1 MSFFYMLDCG
11 FSMFFGDRPRLEPY
25 EIRHSLPTHEHV
37 YQASS
42 ASEWSSK
49 YVPTNAMPFPELLD
63 IMMSP
68 RKEFPRDVSAPGHFM
83 LIHGKFCKSNEVNDS
98 STCGY
103 LDATEEHVS
112 ANVQFC
118 GRKIQLDLHSAQE
131 MANLVVFTG
140 YDTRTSALCR
150 PIPGGKF
157 QVVVCCAIPTRTE
170 TAVWGIT
177 GTSGG

>member
-49 YVPTNAMPFPELLD
+49 YVPTNTIPFPELLD
-63 IMMSP
+63 MMMSP
-68 RKEFPRDVSAPGHFM
+68 HKEFPRDVSAPGHFM
-83 LIHGKFCKSNEVNDS
+83 LIHGKFCKSNEVNNS
-98 STCGY
+98 SSCSD
-103 LDATEEHVS
+103 LDAAEEHVIP
-112 ANVQFC
+112 NVEF
-118 GRKIQLDLHSAQE
+118 RRRTIQLDFQSAQE
-131 MANLVVFTG
+131 MANLVVFAG
-140 YDTRTSALCR
+140 YDTRTHAICR
-150 PIPGGKF
+150 LVSGGEF
-157 QVVVCCAIPTRTE
+157 QVVVCSAISARTE

-177 GTSGG
+177 GTGGG